1 MIDKSKNIITTN
13 EYKAFIID
21 IKSKILQSQIKISST
36 VNSAL
41 LLFYWELGE
50 MVSLKQKETKW
61 GSKFIEQMANDLK
74 KEFPNLKGFSRTNLF
89 YIKKFYEFYS
99 INLVQLNNGLKQ
111 NDVQN
116 QIVQRT
122 VGQIDNIIFKIPWRH
137 NIEILNKAKTIDEAM
152 YYTRQTIA
160 NNWTKDTLA
169 LNIKTDLFNRDA
181 KSINN
186 FENTLAKP
194 QSNLATQ
201 TIKDPY
207 VFDFLAFDK
216 PFIERDI
223 ENKLTE
229 NMTKFLLELGKGFA
243 YVGKQYHLEI
253 ANQDYYLDL
262 LFYHIELKCYVVI
275 ELKNRK
281 FIPEYAGKLNFY
293 ISAVDTLL
301 KNNSDNPTIGILLCR
316 DKNNIEVEFALR
328 DINKPIDVSE
338 FELTE
343 ILPDNLKSSLPTIEE
358 IEEELTEKN
367 FKNEQ
372 LK

>member
-1 MIDKSKNIITTN
+1 MNKQININTTN
-13 EYKAFIID
+13 EYKTFITD
-21 IKSKILQSQIKISST
+21 IKSKINYSQIKIAST

-41 LLFYWELGE
+41 LIFYWELGE
-50 MVSLKQKETKW
+50 LISLKQKETKW

-74 KEFPNLKGFSRTNLF
+74 KEFPTLKGFSRTNLF

-99 INLVQLNNGLKQ
+99 TNLVQLKGGL
-111 NDVQN
+111 NDKTEETE
-116 QIVQRT
+116 IIHHR
-122 VGQIDNIIFKIPWRH
+122 GGLIDTIILQIPWRH
-137 NIEILNKAKTIDEAM
+137 NVEIFNKSKTVEEAL
-152 YYTRQTIA
+152 YYVEQTIV
-160 NNWTKDTLA
+160 NNWGRDTLA
-169 LNIKTDLFNRDA
+169 LNIKTDLFNRDG

-186 FENTLAKP
+186 FKTTLPQP
-194 QSNLATQ
+194 QSDLAVQ

-207 VFDFLAFDK
+207 IFDFLTFEK

-223 ENKLTE
+223 ENKLID
-229 NMTKFLLELGKGFA
+229 NISKFLLELGKGFA

-281 FIPEYAGKLNFY
+281 FIPEFAGKLNFY

-301 KNNSDNPTIGILLCR
+301 KKDNDKSTIGILLCR
-316 DKNNIEVEFALR
+316 DKNNIEVEFSLR
-328 DINKPIDVSE
+328 DINKPIGVSE

-343 ILPDNLKSSLPTIEE
+343 LIPDNLKSSLPTIEE
-358 IEEELTEKN
+358 FEEELN
-367 FKNEQ
+367 G
-372 LK
+372 

>member
-1 MIDKSKNIITTN
+1 MKKQNLNTTK
-13 EYKAFIID
+13 EYKNFIIEL
-21 IKSKILQSQIKISST
+21 KSKISHSQIKIAST

-41 LLFYWELGE
+41 IMFYWELGE
-50 MVSLKQKETKW
+50 MIYLKQKETKW
-61 GSKFIEQMANDLK
+61 GSKFIEIMANDLK
-74 KEFPNLKGFSRTNLF
+74 KEFPSLKGFSRTNLF

-99 INLVQLNNGLKQ
+99 INLVQLNGGL
-111 NDVQN
+111 N
-116 QIVQRT
+116 QKENKKKIVHHD
-122 VGQIDNIIFKIPWRH
+122 GGLLENIIFQIPWRH
-137 NIEILNKAKTIDEAM
+137 NVEIFNKVKTIDEAL
-152 YYTRQTIA
+152 YYVRQTIL
-160 NNWTKDTLA
+160 NNWGRDTLA
-169 LNIKTDLFNRDA
+169 LNLKTELFKRDA

-186 FENTLAKP
+186 FKTTLPNP
-194 QSNLATQ
+194 QSDLAIQ

-207 VFDFLAFDK
+207 VFDFLTFEK
-216 PFIERDI
+216 PFVERDI
-223 ENKLTE
+223 ENKLVD
-229 NMTKFLLELGKGFA
+229 NITKFLLELGKGFA

-301 KNNSDNPTIGILLCR
+301 KKDSDNSTIGILLCR

-328 DINKPIDVSE
+328 DINKPIGVSE

-343 ILPDNLKSSLPTIEE
+343 LLPDNLKSSLPTIEE
-358 IEEELTEKN
+358 FEGAIVK
-367 FKNEQ
+367 
-372 LK
+372 

>member
-1 MIDKSKNIITTN
+1 MNKPKNLNTTK
-13 EYKAFIID
+13 EYKNFIID
-21 IKSKILQSQIKISST
+21 IKSKINHAQIKIAT
-36 VNSAL
+36 AVNSAL

-50 MVSLKQKETKW
+50 IISAKQKETKW

-74 KEFPNLKGFSRTNLF
+74 KEFPDLKGFSRTNLF

-99 INLVQLNNGLKQ
+99 INLVQLSGGLIQDDDK
-111 NDVQN
+111 NKTVHHTGGLIES
-116 QIVQRT
+116 IV
-122 VGQIDNIIFKIPWRH
+122 FKIPWRH
-137 NIEILNKAKTIDEAM
+137 NVEILNRVNTIDEAL
-152 YYTRQTIA
+152 YYVKQTML
-160 NNWTKDTLA
+160 NNWNRDTLA
-169 LNIKTDLFNRDA
+169 LNIKTDLFNRDG

-186 FENTLAKP
+186 FKSTLAQP
-194 QSNLATQ
+194 QSDLAVQ

-207 VFDFLAFDK
+207 VFDFLTFDK

-223 ENKLTE
+223 ENRLIE
-229 NMTKFLLELGKGFA
+229 DITKFLLELGKGFA

-281 FIPEYAGKLNFY
+281 FIPEFAGKLNFY

-301 KNNSDNPTIGILLCR
+301 KKENDNPTIGIILCR

-328 DINKPIDVSE
+328 DINKPMGVSE

-358 IEEELTEKN
+358 IEEE
-367 FKNEQ
+367 FKEDT
-372 LK
+372 K

>member
-1 MIDKSKNIITTN
+1 MNKPTNINTTN
-13 EYKAFIID
+13 EYKTFITD
-21 IKSKILQSQIKISST
+21 IKSKINYTQIKIAST

-41 LLFYWELGE
+41 LMFYWELGE
-50 MVSLKQKETKW
+50 MISLKQKETKW

-74 KEFPNLKGFSRTNLF
+74 KEFPTLKGFSRTNLF
-89 YIKKFYEFYS
+89 YIKKFYEFYEAS
-99 INLVQLNNGLKQ
+99 LVQLSGGLNK
-111 NDVQN
+111 DDTKN
-116 QIVQRT
+116 QIVHHS
-122 VGQIDNIIFKIPWRH
+122 GGLIESIIFQIPWRH
-137 NIEILNKAKTIDEAM
+137 NVDIFNSAKTIDEAK
-152 YYTRQTIA
+152 YYIEQTIT
-160 NNWTKDTLA
+160 NNWSRDVLA
-169 LNIKTDLFNRDA
+169 LNIKTDLFNRDS

-186 FENTLAKP
+186 FKNTLPQP
-194 QSNLATQ
+194 QSDLAVQ

-207 VFDFLAFDK
+207 VFDFLTFEK

-223 ENKLTE
+223 ENKLID
-229 NMTKFLLELGKGFA
+229 NITKFLLELGKGFA

-281 FIPEYAGKLNFY
+281 FIPEFAGKLNFY

-301 KNNSDNPTIGILLCR
+301 KKVNDNPTIGILLCR

-328 DINKPIDVSE
+328 DINKPIGVSE

-343 ILPDNLKSSLPTIEE
+343 VLPDNLKSSLPTIEE
-358 IEEELTEKN
+358 IEEELNIYKDIEKR
-367 FKNEQ
+367 
-372 LK
+372 

>member
-1 MIDKSKNIITTN
+1 MNIDTTENYKTFIT
-13 EYKAFIID
+13 D
-21 IKSKILQSQIKISST
+21 IKSKITLSQIKIAST

-41 LLFYWELGE
+41 LVFYWELGE
-50 MVSLKQKETKW
+50 MISLKQKETQW

-74 KEFPNLKGFSRTNLF
+74 KEFPSLKGFSRTNLF

-99 INLVQLNNGLKQ
+99 VDLVQLNSGLNQ
-111 NDVQN
+111 NDGKN
-116 QIVQRT
+116 QIVQRR
-122 VGQIDNIIFKIPWRH
+122 VGQIDNIIFQIPWRH
-137 NIEILNKAKTIDEAM
+137 NIEILNKTKTIEEAI
-152 YYTRQTIA
+152 YYIKQTII
-160 NNWTKDTLA
+160 NSWSKDTLA
-169 LNIKTDLFNRDA
+169 LNLKTDLFHRDG

-186 FENTLAKP
+186 FKNTLAQP
-194 QSNLATQ
+194 QSDLAIQ

-207 VFDFLAFDK
+207 VFDFLAFEK

-223 ENKLTE
+223 ENKLID
-229 NMTKFLLELGKGFA
+229 NITKFLLELGKGFA

-281 FIPEYAGKLNFY
+281 FIPEFAGKLNFY

-301 KNNSDNPTIGILLCR
+301 KKENDNPTIGIILCR

-328 DINKPIDVSE
+328 DINKPMGVSE

-343 ILPDNLKSSLPTIEE
+343 ILPDNLKSSLPTIQE
-358 IEEELTEKN
+358 IEEE
-367 FKNEQ
+367 FNE
-372 LK
+372 

>member
-1 MIDKSKNIITTN
+1 MKQKNINTTN
-13 EYKAFIID
+13 EYKIFITD
-21 IKSKILQSQIKISST
+21 IKSKITLSQIKIAST

-41 LLFYWELGE
+41 LMFYWELGK
-50 MVSLKQKETKW
+50 MISLKQKETKW

-99 INLVQLNNGLKQ
+99 INLVQLGGGLNH
-111 NDVQN
+111 NDDKN
-116 QIVQRT
+116 QIVHHD
-122 VGQIDNIIFKIPWRH
+122 GGLIENIVFEIPWRH
-137 NIEILNKAKTIDEAM
+137 NVEIFTKVNSIAEALYYVEKTLSNSWG
-152 YYTRQTIA
+152 R
-160 NNWTKDTLA
+160 DTLA
-169 LNIKTDLFNRDA
+169 LNIKTDLFHRDG

-186 FENTLAKP
+186 FKNTLAQP
-194 QSNLATQ
+194 QSDLAVQ

-207 VFDFLAFDK
+207 VFDFLTFDK

-223 ENKLTE
+223 ENRLIE
-229 NMTKFLLELGKGFA
+229 DITKFLLELGKGFA

-281 FIPEYAGKLNFY
+281 FIPEFAGKLNFY

-301 KNNSDNPTIGILLCR
+301 KKENDNPTIGMLLCR

-328 DINKPIDVSE
+328 DINKPIGVSE

-343 ILPDNLKSSLPTIEE
+343 ILPDNLKSSLPTVQE
-358 IEEELTEKN
+358 IEEEL
-367 FKNEQ
+367 NE
-372 LK
+372 